1 MIHVLRAHPVAPVLL
16 LGLGLGLAAC
26 RSSEAKKK
34 RTGPPRPNVILVMSD
49 DQGWGDAGFAGHQ
62 VLQTPHLDA
71 MAAEGLVLERFYA
84 AAPVCSPTRASVL
97 TGKHPARLRIPGAN
111 AGHLPSSESTL
122 AELLRSAGYHTGHF
136 GKWHLGTLTRDVED
150 GRRGGRENEHYSPPW
165 WHGFE
170 ECFSTEQAVAT
181 WDPMDNQFL
190 ATPTRYWTGP
200 GRTANENLAGDD
212 SRVIVDRVL
221 PFIERAQEK
230 EQPFLAVVWLHA
242 PHQPVVAG
250 PEYLA
255 RHADLTE
262 GQQHYFG
269 VLEAMDEQVGR
280 LRAFLSERG
289 LAENTL
295 LWFCSDNGPE
305 GRDAQLADPTNR
317 YQGSTGGLRGRKR
330 SLLEGGVRV
339 PGLVVWPGHI
349 EPATRSRVPM
359 VTSDILPTLAELLE
373 LDHALE
379 LASNLDGV
387 SMAAALQG
395 ATEPRE
401 APIGFTSGKQRAW
414 LDESLK
420 LFSRDEGETY
430 ALYDLDVD
438 PGEHV
443 DLAAEQPERVAAMRA
458 DLEAW
463 LSSCERSGRRLLDHE

>member
-1 MIHVLRAHPVAPVLL
+1 MRLSLRRRYSSAALVVGLL
-16 LGLGLGLAAC
+16 VFLHSC
-26 RSSEAKKK
+26 RSGDKKK
-34 RTGPPRPNVILVMSD
+34 EPTGPPRPNVILLMSD
-49 DQGWGDAGFAGHQ
+49 DQGWGDAGYAGHRE
-62 VLQTPHLDA
+62 LRTPHLDA

-84 AAPVCSPTRASVL
+84 AAPVCSPTRASVM

-111 AGHLPSSESTL
+111 TGHLPTKELTI
-122 AELLRSAGYHTGHF
+122 AELLRSAGYRTGHF

-190 ATPTRYWTGP
+190 STPTRYWTGP
-200 GRTANENLAGDD
+200 GRTADENLAGDD

-221 PFIERAQEK
+221 PFIERAQAE
-230 EQPFLAVVWLHA
+230 EHPFFAVVWLHA

-289 LAENTL
+289 LADDTL

-305 GRDAQLADPTNR
+305 GREAQLSDPTNR

-330 SLLEGGVRV
+330 SLLEGGIRV
-339 PGLVVWPGHI
+339 PGLVVWPGRI

-359 VTSDILPTLAELLE
+359 VTSDMLPTLAELLE
-373 LDHALE
+373 LEHAL
-379 LASNLDGV
+379 LPNLDGV
-387 SMAAALQG
+387 SMAAELQG
-395 ATEPRE
+395 AEGPRA

-414 LDESLK
+414 LDESQK
-420 LFSRDEGETY
+420 LLSLDGGETY

-438 PGEHV
+438 PGERV
-443 DLAAEQPERVAAMRA
+443 DIATEQPERVASMRA

-463 LSSCERSGRRLLDHE
+463 LRSCQRSGLRLLDDE